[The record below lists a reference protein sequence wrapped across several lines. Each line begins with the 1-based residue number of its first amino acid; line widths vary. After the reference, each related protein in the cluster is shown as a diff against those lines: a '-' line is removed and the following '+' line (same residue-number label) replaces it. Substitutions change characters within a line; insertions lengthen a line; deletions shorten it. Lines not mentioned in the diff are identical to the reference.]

1 MDCHYLLHKSNY
13 TVQEWI
19 GRDRE
24 FCLESQDRD
33 QVRLP
38 QVALKQSKAEIVI
51 RSTTKRKQM
60 KVGESIENENEKLVI
75 QATPVNRLDLLQV
88 ETGNYSV
95 RESVLDNR

>member
-1 MDCHYLLHKSNY
+1 MA
-13 TVQEWI
+13 
-19 GRDRE
+19 
-24 FCLESQDRD
+24 
-33 QVRLP
+33 RLP
-38 QVALKQSKAEIVI
+38 QVVLKQSNAQILI
-51 RSTTKRKQM
+51 RGTTKRKQM